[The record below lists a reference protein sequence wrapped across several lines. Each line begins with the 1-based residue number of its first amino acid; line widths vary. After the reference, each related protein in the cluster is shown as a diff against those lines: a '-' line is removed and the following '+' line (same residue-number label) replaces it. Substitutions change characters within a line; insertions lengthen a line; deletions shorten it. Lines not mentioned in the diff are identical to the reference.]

1 MRRETCNTNNNDC
14 GDNNHHHTASN
25 PIPLTHLQPHAS
37 NASLGRLYHLVPCDF
52 NRSARSPPPLT
63 SGCGG
68 ANDKSVGGGWGVRV
82 GWGVFAPGL
91 DSYVQ
96 LWLLSSSVKR
106 MPRLSHTNLTTALL
120 AVLNPVLVQDMAPNL
135 GRLGRAQ
142 GQLGKNHASLS
153 YDTHVPSAMHD
164 RPHTMVTWQGQSS
177 AICWWGQCWVP

>member
-1 MRRETCNTNNNDC
+1 M
-14 GDNNHHHTASN
+14 
-25 PIPLTHLQPHAS
+25 
-37 NASLGRLYHLVPCDF
+37 
-52 NRSARSPPPLT
+52 
-63 SGCGG
+63 
-68 ANDKSVGGGWGVRV
+68 SVGWRE
-82 GWGVFAPGL
+82 FAPGL

-164 RPHTMVTWQGQSS
+164 RTHTMVTWQGQSS